1 MKISA
6 FFLLIPA
13 LLCGDSI
20 SSKKASY
27 DGNALIL
34 NGNVQL
40 DHALGKLA
48 SGVARLEKEEKDGPF
63 SSISLREDVL
73 ITLKNLGKISCETA
87 DLNFIAMTGK
97 LLPEVGQL
105 VKFINLG
112 PDHFSLASREADM
125 EFAKDGD
132 TYKVLKLNA
141 NGAVQVQY
149 GTDFFLDAEHAT
161 YSNDAIPHIFA
172 EPNCKLTHLEDLIE
186 AEKVELFPDTSIAV
200 LSSPKGVLGHQGV
213 KFSCQKMTWEDEI
226 QLLTLQGDIS
236 VSEEGMGTLHCDEE
250 VELRQKHQ
258 EGKWI
263 LSSMVAK
270 GKTELTTDF
279 KNVLICYGL
288 MRLDQERLTLTLE
301 SPPNHPIEYFHEQ
314 MKLCSD
320 HARLDYA
327 NENEHISAEKLVLDG
342 NVQLQIEENGTRCG
356 TADQFVYLP
365 TEEKMILS
373 SKQGANVLFWDKEQ
387 QLSISAREVHIARVD
402 KKETIKGVGNV
413 RFSFSSTETD
423 LLKKLFPF
431 YKGDSQ

>member
-1 MKISA
+1 MKIA
-6 FFLLIPA
+6 PLFLLIPA
-13 LLCGDSI
+13 LLCGDTI
-20 SSKKASY
+20 SSKKATY
-27 DGNALIL
+27 DGNALVL
-34 NGNVQL
+34 NGNVEL

-48 SGVARLEKEEKDGPF
+48 SGIARLEKDEKDGPF

-73 ITLKNLGKISCETA
+73 ITLKNLGKISCATA
-87 DLNFIAMTGK
+87 DLNFVAMTGK

-105 VKFINLG
+105 IKFVNLG

-125 EFAKDGD
+125 EFVKEGD

-149 GTDFFLDAEHAT
+149 GTDFFLDADHAT
-161 YSNDAIPHIFA
+161 YLNDAVPHIFA
-172 EPNCKLTHLEDLIE
+172 EPNCKLTHFEDLIE
-186 AEKVELFPDTSIAV
+186 AEKVELFPDTSVAV
-200 LSSPKGVLGHQGV
+200 LSSPKGVLGPQGV
-213 KFSCQKMTWEDEI
+213 KFSCQKMTWEDET

-250 VELRQKHQ
+250 VELRQKQQ

-279 KNVLICYGL
+279 KNVLICYGQ
-288 MRLDQERLTLTLE
+288 MRLDQDQLTLTLE

-320 HARLDYA
+320 HARLDYT
-327 NENEHISAEKLVLDG
+327 EEKRAEKLVLDG
-342 NVQLQIEENGTRCG
+342 NVKLQVEEKGTRCG
-356 TADQFVYLP
+356 TADQFIYFP
-365 TEEKMILS
+365 NEEKMVLS
-373 SKQGANVLFWDKEQ
+373 SKTGSNVLFWDKEQ